1 MSFKMPPS
9 ADELRE
15 LQKKA
20 IQQVE
25 GGQPPETTEGGGLSK
40 RDYVPLAIAI
50 FVDICLLLVSIGRP
64 VHRLHGLDAENARGR
79 ARPCHRNPVAFQ

>member
-1 MSFKMPPS
+1 MPPS

-25 GGQPPETTEGGGLSK
+25 GGQPPPEATEGGGLSK

-50 FVDICLLLVSIGRP
+50 FVDICLLPVSIGRP
-64 VHRLHGLDAENARGR
+64 AHPP
-79 ARPCHRNPVAFQ
+79 ARPRS